1 MSIPITEVAII
12 IERQNGGCA
21 YCNTELNLGDCIVEE
36 ATKTSIKKQDI
47 KIDSDDSILIEEEL
61 KTWRTGKVRQISK
74 RNGGKKLPA
83 YIVLKNEEIKDIARL
98 MPDDEKAFKEI
109 YGLGDKK
116 WEEYGE
122 EIIAIV
128 KKFST
133 GELDSDDIDNEDDLE
148 KSLQA
153 ICPSCDTS
161 KKQAIRIP
169 QGQMKRI
176 EELNLKN
183 AEVIRLAVAEFLK
196 NLDPEPT
203 NNGSIP
209 SNLEKHLVVRERD
222 GVTVKII
229 YM

>member
-1 MSIPITEVAII
+1 
-12 IERQNGGCA
+12 
-21 YCNTELNLGDCIVEE
+21 
-36 ATKTSIKKQDI
+36 
-47 KIDSDDSILIEEEL
+47 
-61 KTWRTGKVRQISK
+61 
-74 RNGGKKLPA
+74 
-83 YIVLKNEEIKDIARL
+83 LKNEEIKDIARL

-128 KKFST
+128 RKFRT
-133 GELDSDDIDNEDDLE
+133 GELDSDELDNEDNLE

-203 NNGSIP
+203 NNESIP
-209 SNLEKHLVVRERD
+209 SNVEKHLVVRERD
-222 GVTVKII
+222 GITVKII

>member
-183 AEVIRLAVAEFLK
+183 QQLIRLAGAELAK
-196 NLDPEPT
+196 
-203 NNGSIP
+203 
-209 SNLEKHLVVRERD
+209 
-222 GVTVKII
+222 
-229 YM
+229 Y